1 MIPALRPPFEEQVR
15 IAAYLDDFCSNVD
28 RLINAKQSIIDDL
41 KAYKQSL
48 IYETVTGKK
57 EV

>member
-1 MIPALRPPFEEQVR
+1 MLVR
-15 IAAYLDDFCSNVD
+15 DLLAKEAEIDAAIAVKRA
-28 RLINAKQSIIDDL
+28 IIVDL

-48 IYETVTGKK
+48 IYETVTGKR